1 MNQLTPTQLAYLAG
15 IMDGEGE
22 FAVHL
27 YQRND
32 NRKRIRNYGL
42 RVSVR
47 ISQARKSLLT
57 GIANDIGSDLVH
69 LGKTG
74 LGGAYH
80 VLRFKHA
87 VLIELIP
94 QLMPYLRLKQR
105 QAAIVLEFL
114 QMPKLVGRNGV
125 GLGEWKRRL
134 RLRYECCRLNATPQ
148 ALEKH
153 RKNGTLPHYRR
164 KKAEKPFI
172 STTTSNE
179 GSVTHC

>member
-22 FAVHL
+22 FAIHL
-27 YQRND
+27 FQRND
-32 NRKRIRNYGL
+32 ARKRLRKFGL
-42 RVSVR
+42 KVAVR

-57 GIANDIGSDLVH
+57 SIAKDVGTDLVH

-74 LGGAYH
+74 RDGAYH
-80 VLRFKHA
+80 VLRFKHPA
-87 VLIELIP
+87 LLTLIP

-114 QMPKLVGRNGV
+114 HLPKTVGRAGV
-125 GLGEWKRRL
+125 GDKEWKRRL

-164 KKAEKPFI
+164 KKAVEPFI
-172 STTTSNE
+172 STTPENE
-179 GSVTHC
+179 ESVSH